1 MSDVK
6 PPAETDR
13 PDPVKLR
20 ARIGGQVL
28 RLLGGPA
35 GRVAQVRPLWGNFY
49 RVNVVVSPETVGD
62 ARIPNSYF
70 LEADGDGNIV
80 TSDPAIAGPG

>member
-1 MSDVK
+1 MPDVQ
-6 PPAETDR
+6 PPAEPAA
-13 PDPVKLR
+13 PDPAKLR

-35 GRVAQVRPLWGNFY
+35 GRTAQVRPLWGNYY
-49 RVNVVVSPETVGD
+49 RVNVLSPEAAGD
-62 ARIPNSYF
+62 ARIPDSYF

-80 TSDPAIAGPG
+80 TSDPAIVGPG